1 VLVGRRGEKRHH
13 PVYIDKEVDVAA
25 ANHCLAAGQFLIAG
39 EDDRYCRLAVG
50 GRLQCPWSPPLV
62 AEGDVWLGGL

>member
-25 ANHCLAAGQFLIAG
+25 ANHCLAAGQLFRSGEADRDSRPAVGQFVLIATSS
-39 EDDRYCRLAVG
+39 VHIFF
-50 GRLQCPWSPPLV
+50 
-62 AEGDVWLGGL
+62 